1 MNKKNRSNQSKLERI
16 IEVECLRLSSEGAGV
31 GYHDGRATF
40 VAGLLPGETGK
51 VQIFEEKKS
60 WQRGR
65 LIDVLDATVSSQRV
79 NPPCTVY
86 GLCGGCQLQHL
97 SYPETL
103 AWKKRWVA
111 DNLMRIGKIAMD
123 DVIMHPTMG
132 MEDPWRYRNKGRF
145 HRGVDHRLGYHQEKS
160 NTIVRFTDCLLIS
173 EPMNRWLKEIE
184 DILLKEAPEIKALTL
199 RENSHGEG
207 MLVLEPVSD
216 GGSLRELL
224 GKMDSLSI
232 ESNGNSK
239 RAGIRSIW
247 GVSAAGKPELLIGEG
262 DFRQEILGL
271 EYKVSPL
278 AFLQVNP
285 IQTQKLYTTVLQW
298 AQRSPAE
305 VVWDLYSGIG
315 TITLALAAKA
325 QKVWGIEENPYAVE
339 DARMN
344 AQHNRIENVEFIA
357 GKVEDTFQ
365 EIDEH
370 PDLVV
375 LDPPRAGAHRRVL
388 EGLIKLQP
396 QQIICVSCDPGTLA
410 RDLGILQSGGYQVR
424 EVQPV
429 DMFGW
434 TAHVE
439 CIIMMTNSGLKG
451 K

>member
-1 MNKKNRSNQSKLERI
+1 MNRKERPKRFNIERI

-31 GYHDGRATF
+31 GYHDGKATF
-40 VAGLLPGETGK
+40 VAGLLPGEIGE

-65 LIDVLDATVSSQRV
+65 LISVQDATVSSQRV

-86 GLCGGCQLQHL
+86 GVCGGCQLQHL

-103 AWKKRWVA
+103 VWKKRWVA
-111 DNLMRIGKIAMD
+111 DNLTRIGKIAMD
-123 DVIMHPTMG
+123 NVLMYSTIG

-145 HRGVDHRLGYHQEKS
+145 HRGEDHRLGYHQEKS
-160 NTIVRFTDCLLIS
+160 NTIVRFKDCLLIS
-173 EPMNRWLKEIE
+173 EPMNQWLKEVE
-184 DILLKEAPEIKALTL
+184 DILLKEAPEIKTLTL
-199 RENSHGEG
+199 RENTQGEG
-207 MLVLEPVSD
+207 MLVLEPVND
-216 GGSLRELL
+216 GENIRELL
-224 GKMDSLSI
+224 GKMNSLLI
-232 ESNGNSK
+232 GSNEKDK
-239 RAGIRSIW
+239 RLGISSVW
-247 GVSAAGKPELLIGEG
+247 GINDAGKPELLIGKG

-285 IQTQKLYTTVLQW
+285 IQTQKLYSTVLQW
-298 AQRSPAE
+298 AERSPAK

-339 DARMN
+339 DARVN
-344 AQHNRIENVEFIA
+344 ALHNRIENVEFMA

-365 EIDEH
+365 KIDEH

-396 QQIICVSCDPGTLA
+396 KRIIYVSCDPGTLA

-429 DMFGW
+429 DMFPW
-434 TAHVE
+434 TGHVE
-439 CIIMMTNSGLKG
+439 AIILMTNSGFKG